1 MSGAV
6 VKWVALVPELT
17 VLDIAKSLAF
27 YTDLLGFEVV
37 FSRPETRFAY
47 LQLGEAQL
55 MLDQYAEGQG
65 WGETG
70 KLEPPLG
77 RGINLQIEV
86 EKLEPILK
94 RLAEADYPLFVPP
107 EENWYRQEDE
117 LHGNLEFLVQD
128 PDGYLLRFSEYLGSK
143 PA

>member
-1 MSGAV
+1 M
-6 VKWVALVPELT
+6 KWAALVPELT
-17 VLDIAKSLAF
+17 VLDIAKSLSF

-65 WGETG
+65 WNVLGG
-70 KLEPPLG
+70 LEPPLG

-86 EKLEPILK
+86 DSSPSSH
-94 RLAEADYPLFVPP
+94 V
-107 EENWYRQEDE
+107 
-117 LHGNLEFLVQD
+117 
-128 PDGYLLRFSEYLGSK
+128 
-143 PA
+143 

>member
-1 MSGAV
+1 MFGAV
-6 VKWVALVPELT
+6 VKWAALVPELT
-17 VLDIAKSLAF
+17 VLDIAESLAF

-37 FSRPETRFAY
+37 FSRSETRFAY
-47 LQLGEAQL
+47 LQFGEAQL
-55 MLDQYAEGQG
+55 MLDQYAEGRG
-65 WGETG
+65 WGVPRG
-70 KLEPPLG
+70 LEPPLG

-86 EKLEPILK
+86 ERLEPLLQ
-94 RLAEADYPLFVPP
+94 RLTSASYPLFIPP

-128 PDGYLLRFSEYLGSK
+128 PDGCLLRFSEYLGSK